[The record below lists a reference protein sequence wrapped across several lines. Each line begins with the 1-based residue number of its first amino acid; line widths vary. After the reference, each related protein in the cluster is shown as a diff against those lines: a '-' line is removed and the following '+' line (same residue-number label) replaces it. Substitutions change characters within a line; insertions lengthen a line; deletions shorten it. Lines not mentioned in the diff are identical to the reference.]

1 MNKIIDSLLEYN
13 KGDWEETAEDIKML
27 YQIAKLKADDIMFE
41 WICICGENGKC
52 PECGSDMEYRTERE
66 DRGEYWGI
74 PSYEDVVY
82 TKCPNCGYED

>member
-13 KGDWEETAEDIKML
+13 NGDWAETT
-27 YQIAKLKADDIMFE
+27 DDIMFE

-66 DRGEYWGI
+66 DRGEYWGE
-74 PSYEDVVY
+74 PAYEDMTY
-82 TKCPNCGYED
+82 AKCPNCGYED

>member
-13 KGDWEETAEDIKML
+13 KGDWEETAEDIRML

-41 WICICGENGKC
+41 WICICGDNGKC

-82 TKCPNCGYED
+82 SKCPNCGYED